1 MEEHKNHIVILGA
14 GESGVGAAILAKQKG
29 HGVFVSDNGTISEA
43 YKKELTDRKI
53 PFEEKHHTTEY
64 ILKAD
69 EIVKSPGISE
79 KAEIMK
85 NIRRAGIPVISEIEL
100 AYRYAHHSKIIAITG
115 SNGKSTTTALTYHI
129 FHQAGLNAACVG
141 NIGKSFARRVAES
154 PADYYIV
161 EVSSFQ
167 LDDINEFRPDVAV
180 LLNITADH
188 LDRYEYKMENYAK
201 AKFRIIENQTEEDYF
216 VYCKDDPETQKYF
229 NRQPINSQT
238 LPFTIMETLH
248 EGAFMEGEN
257 MHIRIDED
265 DMSLSIYELALKGKH
280 NWYNSMAAGI
290 SARVMQIRK
299 GSIRESMKT
308 FTGLAH
314 RLEFV
319 ATVRGVDFINDSK
332 ATNVNSVWFALETMV
347 RPAIL
352 ILGGVDKGND
362 YSLIRELVKEKVKAI
377 VCLGTDNH
385 FIHEAFK
392 KDVPTMVN
400 TSNMK
405 DAVQTAYM
413 FSEPGDVVL
422 LSPACA
428 SFDLFKNYE
437 DRGNQFKEQVRDL

>member
-1 MEEHKNHIVILGA
+1 MEKQTKNIIILGA
-14 GESGVGAAILAKQKG
+14 GESGVGAAMLAKQKG
-29 HGVFVSDNGTISEA
+29 LDVFVSDSGTISDV
-43 YKKELTDRKI
+43 YKKDLQDNKI
-53 PFEEKHHTTEY
+53 LFEERHHTLEY

-79 KAEIMK
+79 KTEIMK
-85 NIRRAGIPVISEIEL
+85 RIREAGIPVISEIEL
-100 AYRYAHHSKIIAITG
+100 AYRYVKGSKIIAITG

-129 FHQAGLNAACVG
+129 FNQAGLNAACVG
-141 NIGKSFARRVAES
+141 NIGKSFARQVAS
-154 PADYYIV
+154 APADYYIV

-167 LDDINEFRPDVAV
+167 LDDINQFRPDVAV
-180 LLNITADH
+180 LLNITPDH

-201 AKFRIIENQTEEDYF
+201 AKFRIIENQTEENYF
-216 VYCKDDPETQKYF
+216 VYCKDDPETKKYF
-229 NRQPINSQT
+229 NRQPINSQA
-238 LPFTIMETLH
+238 LPFTIMETLQ
-248 EGAFMEGEN
+248 EGAFMDEDN
-257 MHIRIDED
+257 MHIKIDED

-299 GSIRESMKT
+299 GSIRESMRT

-332 ATNVNSVWFALETMV
+332 ATNVNSVWFALESML
-347 RPAIL
+347 RPVVL

-362 YSLIRELVKEKVKAI
+362 YSFIRELVKEKVKAI
-377 VCLGTDNH
+377 VCLGKDNH
-385 FIHEAFK
+385 FIHEAFD

-400 TSNMK
+400 ASDMK
-405 DAVQTAYM
+405 DAVHTAYM
-413 FSEPGDVVL
+413 FSEQGDVVL

-437 DRGNQFKEQVRDL
+437 DRGDQFKECVRDL

>member
-1 MEEHKNHIVILGA
+1 MEQRKNHIVILGA

-29 HGVFVSDNGTISEA
+29 HGVFVSDNGIISEVH
-43 YKKELTDRKI
+43 KEELTDREI
-53 PFEEKHHTTEY
+53 PFEEKHHTVEY

-100 AYRYAHHSKIIAITG
+100 AYRYAHQSKIIAITG
-115 SNGKSTTTALTYHI
+115 SNGKSTTTALTYQI
-129 FHQAGLNAACVG
+129 FHRAGLNAACVG

-167 LDDINEFRPDVAV
+167 LDDINEFKPDVAV

-229 NRQPINSQT
+229 SRQPINSHT

-257 MHIRIDED
+257 MHIKIDED

-347 RPAIL
+347 RPVIL

-362 YSLIRELVKEKVKAI
+362 YNLILELVKEKVKAI

-437 DRGNQFKEQVRDL
+437 DRGNQFKEQVKEL

>member
-1 MEEHKNHIVILGA
+1 MENKSKHIIILGA
-14 GESGVGAAILAKQKG
+14 GESGIGAAILAQQKKYD
-29 HGVFVSDNGTISEA
+29 VFVSDSGAIKES
-43 YKKELTDRKI
+43 YKKELVGYQI
-53 PFEEKHHTTEY
+53 PFEEKHHDIEK

-79 KAEIMK
+79 KTEIMK
-85 NIRRAGIPVISEIEL
+85 RIRKSGIPVISEIEL
-100 AYRYAHHSKIIAITG
+100 AYRYAGNSKIIAITG

-141 NIGKSFARRVAES
+141 NIGKSFARQVALS

-167 LDDINEFRPDVAV
+167 LDDINQFKPDVAV
-180 LLNITADH
+180 LLNITPDH

-201 AKFRIIENQTEEDYF
+201 AKFRIIENQTEENYF
-216 VYCKDDPETQKYF
+216 VYCKDDPETKKYF
-229 NRQPINSQT
+229 NRQPINSKT

-257 MHIRIDED
+257 MHIKIDEE

-308 FTGLAH
+308 FTGLKH

-332 ATNVNSVWFALETMV
+332 ATNVNSVWFALEGML
-347 RPAIL
+347 RPVVL

-362 YSLIRELVKEKVKAI
+362 YSFIQELIKEKVKAI

-385 FIHEAFK
+385 FIQEAFSK
-392 KDVPTMVN
+392 EVPTMVN

-405 DAVQTAYM
+405 DAVHAAYM
-413 FSEPGDVVL
+413 FSSPGDVVL

-428 SFDLFKNYE
+428 SFYLFTNYE
-437 DRGNQFKEQVRDL
+437 DRGNQFKECVRDL